1 MFSVN
6 LEFSILRFGVCEDSP
21 DEEIA
26 HFGKFSNVD
35 EFIVP
40 PEFPIAWNAGSV
52 FVEFEWLLF
61 DENEELETE
70 KFAFL
75 N

>member
-1 MFSVN
+1 M
-6 LEFSILRFGVCEDSP
+6 RFGVCEVSP
-21 DEEIA
+21 DEWIA
-26 HFGKFSNVD
+26 HFDRFSNVD

-40 PEFPIAWNAGSV
+40 AEFPIAWNAGSV

-61 DENEELETE
+61 DENVELETE